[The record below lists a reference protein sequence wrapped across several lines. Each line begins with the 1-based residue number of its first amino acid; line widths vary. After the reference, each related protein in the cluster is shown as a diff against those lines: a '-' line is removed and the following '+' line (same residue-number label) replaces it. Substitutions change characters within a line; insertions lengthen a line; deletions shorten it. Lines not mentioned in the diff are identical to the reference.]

1 VWLRNEIS
9 IAARSQR
16 AMIRAGL
23 LLGLLGLMAA
33 SALVIYQGAGPVL
46 ATFASAG
53 WGLLWVALYHV
64 APMLANARAWQVLLP
79 GQTQPTFA
87 FFTWMVWVREAV
99 NSMLPVARIGG
110 EVAGAWLLT
119 TRGVRKRPAA
129 ATLVVDMTMS
139 LVSQLAFTLIG
150 VGLLVTRGGDQSV
163 AASVGLGL
171 VIALPILTAFG
182 LVQRIGIFGFFGR
195 LFHLAFGDRFERMVG
210 GARALDRAVHL
221 IYRRPGRIFAC
232 GIWQLVGWI
241 VSAGET
247 WIGLL
252 VLGHPVGVGD
262 AIMVTALIEAASSS
276 AFLVPG
282 ALGVQEGS
290 FLILG
295 HVLGLPSEVS
305 LALALV
311 RRARDVLVYGPA
323 LGLWQLVEGRRL
335 IMRSSP

>member
-1 VWLRNEIS
+1 
-9 IAARSQR
+9 
-16 AMIRAGL
+16 MIRAGL
-23 LLGLLGLMAA
+23 WLGLLGLAVA
-33 SALVIYQGAGPVL
+33 SALVIYQGAGPVF

-53 WGLLWVALYHV
+53 WSLLWVALYH
-64 APMLANARAWQVLLP
+64 AMPMLANARAWQVLLP
-79 GQTQPTFA
+79 GRVQPSFG

-99 NSMLPVARIGG
+99 NAMLPVARIGG
-110 EVAGAWLLT
+110 EVTGAWLLT

-150 VGLLVTRGGDQSV
+150 VALLVTRGGEQSL

-171 VIALPILTAFG
+171 LVALPILAAFG
-182 LVQRIGIFGFFGR
+182 LVQRIGIFGFFAR
-195 LFHLAFGDRFERMVG
+195 LFHLAFGDRFDRMVG
-210 GARALDRAVHL
+210 GAKALDRAVHV
-221 IYRRPGRIFAC
+221 IYRRPGRALAC
-232 GIWQLVGWI
+232 ALWQLVGW
-241 VSAGET
+241 VASAGET
-247 WIGLL
+247 WIAL
-252 VLGHPVGVGD
+252 VALGHPAGVGD

-290 FLILG
+290 FLVLG
-295 HVLGLPSEVS
+295 RVLGLPDDVS

-323 LGLWQLVEGRRL
+323 LALWQLGEGRRL
-335 IMRSSP
+335 ALRGFW

>member
-1 VWLRNEIS
+1 
-9 IAARSQR
+9 
-16 AMIRAGL
+16 MIRAGL
-23 LLGLLGLMAA
+23 LLGLLGLAAA
-33 SALVIYQGAGPVL
+33 SALVIYNGAGPVI

-64 APMLANARAWQVLLP
+64 VPMAANARAWQVLLP
-79 GQTQPTFA
+79 GRTQPSFG

-150 VGLLVTRGGDQSV
+150 AGLLASRGGGRSLADR
-163 AASVGLGL
+163 VGIGL
-171 VIALPILTAFG
+171 LIAVPILAAFG
-182 LVQRIGIFGFFGR
+182 LVQRIGIFGFFAR
-195 LFHLAFGDRFERMVG
+195 LFRLAFGDRFERMVG
-210 GARALDRAVHL
+210 GAQALDRAVRV
-221 IYRRPGRIFAC
+221 IYRRPDRIAAC
-232 GIWQLVGWI
+232 GLWQLFGWL
-241 VSAGET
+241 VSSGEM
-247 WIGLL
+247 WIAL
-252 VLGHPVGVGD
+252 VALGHPVSVGD
-262 AIMVTALIEAASSS
+262 AVMVTALIEAATSG

-290 FLILG
+290 FLVLG
-295 HVLGLPSEVS
+295 QILGLPSEVS

-311 RRARDVLVYGPA
+311 RRARDVMVYGPA
-323 LGLWQLVEGRRL
+323 LVLWQLGEGRRL
-335 IMRSSP
+335 VLRGSP